1 MEKQVCSFGSTFKC
15 ENLNCS
21 EWNRLRDVL
30 KKCIEIVKKISEGD
44 TSERIEL
51 KTESPIINELIDSIN
66 FLSKEIDSLIDLNH
80 QLAVGICEHFEV
92 LRKLQKGDFTAKAS
106 TDSPIEIVSMLG
118 ELINKQRDRFLDYLN
133 KLKEQNQ
140 DIVQLYLQQNAI
152 LSSVGV
158 AIIVI
163 EDDMTIEFANR
174 EFEELT
180 GYTKQ
185 EIEGKLKWT
194 EFFAEEMLER
204 MMEYH
209 RLRRVNPDLAPRQY
223 ETKLKDKKG
232 NIKDVLLNVGMIPY
246 TNKSIASIMDISERK
261 KIAEQLMHSQKIE
274 ALGILSGRVAHEFN
288 NILAGILGFAGIL
301 NMQLKDEKLKG
312 YVQKII
318 ASGERAKELA
328 GKLLTFSRK
337 EVGKVQKVELRKFFN
352 EFSDFIR
359 QIIGKDIEL
368 NLILPEDEI
377 IYDIDPTHLEI
388 ILMNFVTNARDA
400 MPRGGKLAIALE
412 EKNIDI
418 DYHYTHPLIK
428 PGYYIVIS
436 ITDTGVGMDEKTKE
450 RIFEPFFTTKP
461 KGKGTGLGLSTVY
474 GLVKNYDGQINVY
487 SELNKGTTFR
497 IYFPYTKKREFSEA
511 EIESVRGKETLLIV
525 DDDARVRDYLK
536 IFLQE
541 YGYKVYEAKGAEEA
555 LSIFDQMKDKIDLYL
570 IDLVMPD
577 TSGIELAKRIRNQ
590 APDSKIIIMSGHR
603 VDLKIFPSVEK
614 TLSPIEILLTIRK
627 ILDKK
632 E

>member
-1 MEKQVCSFGSTFKC
+1 MEKQVCPFGGPFKC
-15 ENLNCS
+15 ENLDCS
-21 EWNRLRDVL
+21 EWNSLRDVL
-30 KKCIEIVKKISEGD
+30 KKCIEIVKKISYGD

-92 LRKLQKGDFTAKAS
+92 LRRLQKGDFTAKAS

-140 DIVQLYLQQNAI
+140 DIVQLYLQQNSI

-312 YVQKII
+312 HVQKII
-318 ASGERAKELA
+318 ASGERAKELV

-337 EVGKVQKVELRKFFN
+337 EVGNVQKVELRKFFN

-400 MPRGGKLAIALE
+400 MPRGGKLTIALE
-412 EKNIDI
+412 VKNIDI

-436 ITDTGVGMDEKTKE
+436 ITDTGIGMDEKTKE

-497 IYFPYTKKREFSEA
+497 IYFPYTKKREFSEV

-536 IFLQE
+536 TFLQE
-541 YGYKVYEAKGAEEA
+541 YGYNVYEAKGAEEA
-555 LSIFDQMKDKIDLYL
+555 LSIFDQMKEKIDLYL

-627 ILDKK
+627 ILDNK